1 MKGNLRVID
10 LSVRLAPS
18 TEPKR
23 LEIRPYISQR
33 TGTTMHEIDTM
44 SHIGTHVE
52 APIHYVKGGKDVAQL
67 APALF
72 LGEGMVLHF
81 SFDQPHGPITT
92 EEMEKAAGSV
102 LRPGDIVFMTSSHPH
117 EGKPYLSA
125 EGARWLVGKGV
136 KMIGFDDSISV
147 EPPGQMTTHEL
158 MLGNDIP
165 IVENLTRLEQ
175 VREKRVFLIALPL
188 FIEGLDSSP
197 LRAVALEG
205 FL

>member
-10 LSVRLAPS
+10 LSVRLDPHS
-18 TEPKR
+18 EPRR
-23 LEIRPYISQR
+23 LKIRPYISEQ

-52 APIHYVKGGKDVAQL
+52 APSHYVKGSKDVAQL

-81 SFDQPHGPITT
+81 SFDEPYRPITT
-92 EEMEKAAGSV
+92 EELEKAAGGA
-102 LRPGDIVFMTSSHPH
+102 LRPGDIVFMTNSHPP
-117 EGKPYLSA
+117 EGKPYLST
-125 EGARWLVGKGV
+125 EGARWLLDKGV

-165 IVENLTRLEQ
+165 IIENLTNLEQ

-197 LRAVALEG
+197 LRAVAIEG